1 MQNSQLRRSQKGW
14 RLVGLGVCRAV
25 YDDSRLQKV
34 VFKSGTEVNKDVKQK
49 INSNFFLGGW
59 EELNE
64 SYFFL

>member
-1 MQNSQLRRSQKGW
+1 M
-14 RLVGLGVCRAV
+14 

-49 INSNFFLGGW
+49 INSTVFLGGL

-64 SYFFL
+64 SYLFL